1 VRSLFTAVIAL
12 AGFAVFMVAF
22 TLVPI
27 IVIALACLVLFTTPL
42 SRRTPAQPSEPAP
55 APAVDGAGGPSR

>member
-12 AGFAVFMVAF
+12 VGFAIFMVAF

-27 IVIALACLVLFTTPL
+27 VVIALACLVLFTTPL
-42 SRRTPAQPSEPAP
+42 SRRSSAQRSEPAP
-55 APAVDGAGGPSR
+55 ATDGAGSSRP